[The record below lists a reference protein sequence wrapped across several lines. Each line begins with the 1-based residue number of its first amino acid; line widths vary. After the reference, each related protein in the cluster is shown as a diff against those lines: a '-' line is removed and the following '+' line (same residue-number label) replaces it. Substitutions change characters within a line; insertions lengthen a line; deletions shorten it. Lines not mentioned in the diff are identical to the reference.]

1 MTLLGLGGGV
11 LLAPEWH
18 EWGLGLAI
26 AVGALGLGLG
36 ALRHRRMVILA
47 QGLTGLLLMGL
58 ALGVGHG
65 AREAGLTI
73 AGVLL
78 VGLAH
83 IRNLRHTT

>member
-1 MTLLGLGGGV
+1 MSQE
-11 LLAPEWH
+11 LLA
-18 EWGLGLAI
+18 
-26 AVGALGLGLG
+26 
-36 ALRHRRMVILA
+36 
-47 QGLTGLLLMGL
+47 GLLLMGL